1 MAPQV
6 PSDLRDPSLYLNRE
20 LSQLDFNL
28 RVLEQA
34 KDPLTP
40 LLERLRFLTICST
53 NLDEFFEIRVA
64 GLRQQARHG
73 LQRSEPDG
81 MSNSETLRRIGEAA
95 HAIVAE
101 QYRLLND
108 GLLPALEREGIR
120 IRKRADWNQRQQTW
134 IARYFANEVL
144 PVLTPVGLD
153 PSHPFPRIHN
163 KSLNFVVT
171 VSGDDA
177 YGRESGTA
185 IVQVPRSLP
194 RLIRLPEGVASDAH
208 DFVLLSSIVHAH
220 VGEAFPGMRVDGC
233 FQFRVTRNSDLWV
246 DEEEADDL
254 MRALKGELADRNFGE
269 AVRLEVADTCP
280 EETARFLLR
289 EFELE
294 EHDLYRVHGPVNMHR
309 LVAMVDLVDRPDLK
323 YPPFVQRIPRRV
335 QQGGSDLFEV
345 LRKGDLLLHHPFDS
359 FTPVVELVRQAAA
372 DPAVLA
378 IKQTLYRTG
387 GDSPVVEA
395 LIDASRAGKE
405 VTAVIELRA
414 RFDEADNIKLA
425 TRLQQAGANV
435 VYGIVGYKAHAKML
449 MIVRREG
456 RKLRRYVHLGTGN
469 YHVRTTR
476 GYTDLSLLTCD
487 REIGE
492 DVHRLFLQLTGL
504 GRVTRLRRIIQ
515 SPFSLHRTL
524 LAMID
529 AEARN
534 ARAGKSARIV
544 AKMNALSEPQIIQA
558 LYRASQAGVQID
570 LIVRGTCCLRPGVP
584 GISENIRVR
593 SIVGR
598 FLEHS
603 RIFLFHASGDELC
616 WCASADWMQRNL
628 FRRVETCFPVTEKRL
643 AQRVFAEGIEPY
655 LLDNAQAWSLSA
667 DGRYSRVK
675 PGKSARRAAQE
686 VLLERLCES
695 PEVERAEGE
704 ALTDE
709 ARSDMARAIDAKL
722 RRARR
727 RSADGILGAAPRR
740 ARRKG
745 SSVVLEPFVPTET
758 PEADPT
764 EGDRR

>member
-1 MAPQV
+1 MVPQAPN
-6 PSDLRDPSLYLNRE
+6 DLRDPALYINRE

-34 KDPLTP
+34 KDPTTP

-73 LQRSEPDG
+73 LARSEPDG
-81 MSNSETLRRIGEAA
+81 MSNSETLRRIAEAA

-120 IRKRADWNQRQQTW
+120 IRKRVDWNQRQQTW
-134 IARYFANEVL
+134 IARYFSNEVL

-163 KSLNFVVT
+163 KSLNFVVS

-220 VGEAFPGMRVDGC
+220 VGEAFPGMKVDGC
-233 FQFRVTRNSDLWV
+233 YQFRVTRNSDLWV

-289 EFELE
+289 EFELDE
-294 EHDLYRVHGPVNMHR
+294 QDLYRVHGPVNLHR

-323 YPPFVQRIPRRV
+323 YPPFVARIPRRV
-335 QQGGSDLFEV
+335 AQGDSDLFEV

-359 FTPVVELVRQAAA
+359 FAPVVELVRQAAA

-524 LAMID
+524 LSMID
-529 AEARN
+529 GEARN
-534 ARAGKSARIV
+534 ARAGKPARIV

-603 RIFLFHASGDELC
+603 RIFLFHAQGDELC

-643 AQRVFAEGIEPY
+643 AQRVYSEGIEPY
-655 LLDNAQAWSLSA
+655 LLDNAQAWSLGA
-667 DGRYSRVK
+667 DGRYSRLK

-695 PEVERAEGE
+695 PEVERVEGDM
-704 ALTDE
+704 LTDE
-709 ARSDMARAIDAKL
+709 ARSDMARAIDEKL

-727 RSADGILGAAPRR
+727 KRADGISGGTPRH

-745 SSVVLEPFVPTET
+745 SSVVLEPFVPTEGA
-758 PEADPT
+758 EADRTDGGPN
-764 EGDRR
+764 